1 MTQEKIVP
9 GKIAIPIFRFRTEFF
24 SELLLV
30 VVRWQV
36 VAVVAV
42 VVVVVVVDVFH
53 GLPLQQLQ
61 LLPLPL
67 RSIRQN
73 LEFFLNFAS

>member
-9 GKIAIPIFRFRTEFF
+9 GKIAIPIFRFRTEYF

-36 VAVVAV
+36 VAVVA
-42 VVVVVVVDVFH
+42 VVVVVVDVFH